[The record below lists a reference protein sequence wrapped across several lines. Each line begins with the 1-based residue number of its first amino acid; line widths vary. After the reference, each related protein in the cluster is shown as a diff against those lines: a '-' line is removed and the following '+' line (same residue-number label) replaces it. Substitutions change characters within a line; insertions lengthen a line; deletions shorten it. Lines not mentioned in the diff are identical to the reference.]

1 MNAYTKKHVRRRG
14 IKRLRLVLFFLG
26 IGIAIAA
33 WFLENAT
40 SFRCILR
47 HVAPDYVVVQDVLEI
62 LDKGEKEVVSID
74 HPGAQVLL
82 SWWEPH
88 PPAKVLA
95 RLSGIGRSTGLL
107 DLPNAKQFYEVRLLA
122 DNNTNMLG
130 GEFVWKDIDIR
141 ARMEKSLDYSTIK
154 WSATFFGLGLL
165 LSVGMTLWEYFDK

>member
-1 MNAYTKKHVRRRG
+1 MNAYTKKHVRRRW
-14 IKRLRLVLFFLG
+14 IKRIRLVLFFLG

-40 SFRCILR
+40 RFRCILR

-82 SWWEPH
+82 SWLEPH

-95 RLSGIGRSTGLL
+95 RLSGIGRSTGVL

-130 GEFVWKDIDIR
+130 GEFVRKDIDIR
-141 ARMEKSLDYSTIK
+141 ARMEKSLDYSTIR